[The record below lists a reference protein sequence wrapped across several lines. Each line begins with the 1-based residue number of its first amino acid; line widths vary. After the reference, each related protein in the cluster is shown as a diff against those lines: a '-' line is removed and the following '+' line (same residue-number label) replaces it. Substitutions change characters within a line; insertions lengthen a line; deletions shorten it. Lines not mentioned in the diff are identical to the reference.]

1 VSIKTLETQRLV
13 LRGWRP
19 ADLDDLYE
27 YAKNP
32 SMAMGGWKPL
42 KNIHQARRTLKSFI
56 KEDDRWA
63 IVLKENEKV
72 IGQLR
77 LRPDKNR
84 GQFSARNSA
93 YAINYALSEDY
104 WGKGYMTEAVR
115 RVITYAF
122 DEMKIELLGVSHYP
136 HNVRSKRV
144 IEKCGFHYDGIIE
157 NKGHKDANGQVFDSV
172 CYSILRR
179 K

>member
-1 VSIKTLETQRLV
+1 M
-13 LRGWRP
+13 RGWRRG
-19 ADLDDLYE
+19 DVGDLYE

-42 KNIHQARRTLKSFI
+42 KNVFQARRTLKSFI

-63 IVLKENEKV
+63 IALKENGKV

-77 LRPDKNR
+77 LRIEKNR
-84 GQFSARNSA
+84 GQFSERNSA
-93 YAINYALSEDY
+93 YTINYALSEAY
-104 WGKGYMTEAVR
+104 WGKGYMTEAVK

-122 DEMKIELLGVSHYP
+122 DEMNIEILGVFTTH
-136 HNVRSKRV
+136 HNTRSKRV
-144 IEKCGFHYDGIIE
+144 IERCGFQYEGE
-157 NKGHKDANGQVFDSV
+157 NERFA

-179 K
+179 RGENDAQAASQCG

>member
-1 VSIKTLETQRLV
+1 MYKALETDRLI
-13 LRGWRP
+13 LRGWRRE
-19 ADLDDLYE
+19 DVDDLYE

-42 KNIHQARRTLKSFI
+42 KNIRQARRTLKSFI

-77 LRPDKNR
+77 LRADKNR

-93 YAINYALSEDY
+93 YAINYALSEGY
-104 WGKGYMTEAVR
+104 WGKGYMTEAVK

-122 DEMKIELLGVSHYP
+122 DEMNIELLGVSHKRF
-136 HNVRSKRV
+136 NERSRRV
-144 IEKCGFHYDGIIE
+144 IERCGFHYDGIIE
-157 NKGHKDANGQVFDSV
+157 YKGRKVANDPNYDSL

-179 K
+179 RD